1 MPHYQLIQTP
11 DALESAIQAM
21 EKASW
26 LTVDTEFQRESTY
39 RAKLCLVQV
48 GDGRN
53 NWLFDA
59 LELDLAPLW
68 ERLKRSDTIKVMHSA
83 DQDNEVFVQLT
94 GACFEPLFDTQIA
107 ATLLGIGDQMGY
119 AGLVKARLGIEIDK
133 SMSRTDWTRRPLSEK
148 ALDYAAADVHHLAR
162 LYPELRK
169 ELTERGRLSWLEE
182 DSARLCQ
189 VERYLSNPA
198 GAWQRLKGLGR
209 LRTVEQHIA
218 AALADWREREAEA
231 KDRPRRWIL
240 SDTAILVLSQRRPSD
255 AAQVAALKLEGVSER
270 LVGLLADTVLPQA
283 YAAAEGQSEALVS
296 AQKPDDIYK
305 SRLKKLNNAL
315 RETATRLNI
324 PAAVLAPRADVER
337 LMGHGAEADI
347 PLLKGWRMEQAGQ
360 AVLGIREQFSR
371 TAGG

>member
-11 DALESAIQAM
+11 DALDSAIQAM
-21 EKASW
+21 EKAPW

-48 GDGRN
+48 GDGRH

-162 LYPELRK
+162 LYPELSK

-189 VERYLSNPA
+189 VERLS
-198 GAWQRLKGLGR
+198 LI
-209 LRTVEQHIA
+209 HI
-218 AALADWREREAEA
+218 
-231 KDRPRRWIL
+231 
-240 SDTAILVLSQRRPSD
+240 
-255 AAQVAALKLEGVSER
+255 
-270 LVGLLADTVLPQA
+270 
-283 YAAAEGQSEALVS
+283 
-296 AQKPDDIYK
+296 
-305 SRLKKLNNAL
+305 
-315 RETATRLNI
+315 
-324 PAAVLAPRADVER
+324 
-337 LMGHGAEADI
+337 
-347 PLLKGWRMEQAGQ
+347 
-360 AVLGIREQFSR
+360 
-371 TAGG
+371 